1 MKLTMAAT
9 APKIATAPPPTEAAQ
24 AAPTPTPTPQVAAPL
39 ATPENTPVPGGG
51 RWGWDHLHACW
62 VDSDAYDAAAE
73 LAANPS
79 PTLE

>member
-1 MKLTMAAT
+1 MVAT
-9 APKIATAPPPTEAAQ
+9 VQKIATATPPTEAAQ
-24 AAPTPTPTPQVAAPL
+24 AAPTPQADAPV

-51 RWGWDHLHACW
+51 RWGWDYLHACW
-62 VDSDAYDAAAE
+62 VESDADAAAE

>member
-1 MKLTMAAT
+1 MKLTMTAT
-9 APKIATAPPPTEAAQ
+9 APKIATAP
-24 AAPTPTPTPQVAAPL
+24 TPQVAAPV

-62 VDSDAYDAAAE
+62 VDSDAASE